1 MAIYLH
7 LFHFSFTPP
16 CSVLSAR
23 ILSLT
28 LDICFHLRSSP
39 WTTTITERHL
49 WTLSKCDG
57 NRFHFKGFCFYHTAA
72 ERLCVLLLKTGS
84 RNFGSFL
91 MTAGIILRA
100 QWASEREARKVN
112 FHTDLLWLQ
121 LFGNLWLFGDRR
133 KPSERNAG
141 GKTLLQTHSEHFS
154 FKLEHSWAFIWFSL

>member
-49 WTLSKCDG
+49 WTLSKRDG

-72 ERLCVLLLKTGS
+72 EQLCVLLLKTGS

-121 LFGNLWLFGDRR
+121 LFGDKNKSVDFRGQ
-133 KPSERNAG
+133 E
-141 GKTLLQTHSEHFS
+141 KTLWKKCRGKDSSPDPFRTLLF
-154 FKLEHSWAFIWFSL
+154 